1 MTCRHKRG
9 DPDCSS
15 YPSYIREQERIK
27 FAEIGEALAKRTPNP
42 DDYEVIEVQ
51 NLCGNIVM
59 KVQYSSCEEC
69 SFDSMKVM
77 VFLNVDILA
86 AMKWRRID
94 PHFDDKPRT
103 EKEAPSPNARFPAT
117 EQGWKDALKFAGN
130 RKQPVYRSRGLDNEP
145 EPVQDNDVPA

>member
-1 MTCRHKRG
+1 MTCRHRSG

-15 YPSYIREQERIK
+15 HPSYLREQERIK

-42 DDYEVIEVQ
+42 DDYEVVEVQ

-59 KVQYSSCEEC
+59 KVQYSSCEDC

-77 VFLNVDILA
+77 VFLNVDLLA

-117 EQGWKDALKFAGN
+117 HQGWLDAIKYATT
-130 RKQPVYRSRGLDNEP
+130 RKQPVMRSSDTNSGEGWDK
-145 EPVQDNDVPA
+145 